1 MKAVFLVLLILPPLS
16 SLVLAMDPPA
26 KLWEKW
32 YYSDHDGCEFRDI
45 ELTDSGDLFITGS
58 AYDWTAPIQDYYCAF
73 LIDQEG
79 NSLWAVE
86 QPWYVGK
93 GNDGAVLSDGS
104 FVITG
109 RSVVTSDDTYSL
121 FIMQISSGGAIEW
134 TKVYD
139 YPDTREEGYGIT
151 CLPDGGF
158 AVCGRVHGT
167 GQWAGLAWILRT
179 DAYGDTLWTREWGA
193 SIENYGKTILFKN
206 GEIVVFTRGT
216 DDTLAT
222 QGPHL
227 LFYDLEGNYIRGTDY
242 PELNYI
248 FPGDMCLAS
257 DSGFIF
263 VTKTFPSIS
272 HTDQYGEIMWRHSI
286 EANPNDENEGH
297 CIRQT
302 MDGGYVFSGWDGYF
316 GGPWD
321 EGGSGGNTL
330 DYREGWLVRF
340 DADGNELWNFN
351 NTVSHHNFFYS
362 CVQLPEGGYIT
373 GGTWTGTGY
382 LVRYAP
388 ETGIE
393 GGDVIPGITLEATPN
408 PFSGSLSVSFSLSQ
422 PSQVNL
428 EVYDLSGR
436 LVQSLLSEEAVP
448 GLHSVDW
455 NPDTPVPSGCYLIR
469 LVTSEGTATENCV
482 HLR

>member
-1 MKAVFLVLLILPPLS
+1 MKALFLILLILPPLS

-32 YYSDHDGCEFRDI
+32 YYNGYDSVSFNDI
-45 ELTDSGDLFITGS
+45 ELTPSGDFFITGN
-58 AYDWTAPIQDYYCAF
+58 ATDWTVPIYKNYCAF
-73 LIDQEG
+73 LVDQSG
-79 NSLWAVE
+79 GVLWAVE
-86 QPWYVGK
+86 KPFYGIASY
-93 GNDGAVLSDGS
+93 DGAVLPDGS
-104 FVITG
+104 FIITG
-109 RSVVTSDDTYSL
+109 TAVVAQGDSFSL
-121 FIMQISSGGAIEW
+121 LIMKISSGGAIEW

-139 YPDTREEGYGIT
+139 YPDTKEEGYGIT

-179 DAYGDTLWTREWGA
+179 DANGDTLWTREWGA
-193 SIENYGKTILFKN
+193 SIENYGKTILFN
-206 GEIVVFTRGT
+206 NDELVVLAKGT
-216 DDTLAT
+216 DDTLTT

-316 GGPWD
+316 EGPWD
-321 EGGSGGNTL
+321 DGRSGGNTI
-330 DYREGWLVRF
+330 DYKEGWLVRF

-351 NTVSHHNFFYS
+351 NTVSHDDFFYS

-393 GGDVIPGITLEATPN
+393 GGDVISGITLEATPN
-408 PFSGSLSVSFSLSQ
+408 PFRGSLSVNFTLSELEH
-422 PSQVNL
+422 VNL

-436 LVQSLLSEEAVP
+436 LLQSLLSEEAVP

-455 NPDTPVPSGCYLIR
+455 NPDTSVPSGCYLLR
-469 LVTSEGTATENCV
+469 LVCAEETVSRRCV
-482 HLR
+482 LLR

>member
-1 MKAVFLVLLILPPLS
+1 MKALFLILLILPPLS
-16 SLVLAMDPPA
+16 SLVLSMDPPA
-26 KLWEKW
+26 KLWERW
-32 YYSDHDGCEFRDI
+32 YYNGYDSVNFNDI
-45 ELTDSGDLFITGS
+45 ELTPSGDLFITGN
-58 AYDWTAPIQDYYCAF
+58 ATDWTEPIYKNYCAF
-73 LIDQEG
+73 LVDQSG
-79 NSLWAVE
+79 DVLWAVE
-86 QPWYVGK
+86 KPIYGIASY
-93 GNDGAVLSDGS
+93 DGDVVSDGS
-104 FVITG
+104 FIITG
-109 RSVVTSDDTYSL
+109 TAVVAQGDSFSL
-121 FIMQISSGGAIEW
+121 FIMKISSGGAIEW

-139 YPDTREEGYGIT
+139 YPDTKEEGYGIT

-158 AVCGRVHGT
+158 AVCGKVHGT

-193 SIENYGKTILFKN
+193 SIENYGKTVLFN
-206 GEIVVFTRGT
+206 NDELVVLAKGT

-227 LFYDLEGNYIRGTDY
+227 LFYDLEGNYLRGTDY
-242 PELNYI
+242 PELHYK
-248 FPGDMCLAS
+248 FPADMCYAS
-257 DSGFIF
+257 DGGYTF
-263 VTKTFPSIS
+263 VTKTQCVIW
-272 HTDQYGEIMWRHSI
+272 HTDQYGETLWWKSVYIT
-286 EANPNDENEGH
+286 PNDQHEAF
-297 CIRQT
+297 CIRPT

-316 GGPWD
+316 EGPWD
-321 EGGSGGNTL
+321 DSDSGGNTL
-330 DYREGWLVRF
+330 DYKEGWLVRF

-388 ETGIE
+388 ETCIE
-393 GGDVIPGITLEATPN
+393 GGGVVPGITLEATPN
-408 PFSGSLSVSFSLSQ
+408 PFSGSLSVSFSLSE

-436 LVQSLLSEEAVP
+436 LVQRLLSEEVLSGQHSTVWSP
-448 GLHSVDW
+448 GESI
-455 NPDTPVPSGCYLIR
+455 TTGCYLIW